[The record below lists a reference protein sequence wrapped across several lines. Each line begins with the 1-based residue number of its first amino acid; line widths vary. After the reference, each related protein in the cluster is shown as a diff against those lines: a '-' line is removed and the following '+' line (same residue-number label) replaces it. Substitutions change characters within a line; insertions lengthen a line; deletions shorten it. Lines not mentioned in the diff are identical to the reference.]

1 MIGNLGLYDR
11 NRKLRVED
19 LGDISVLIT
28 EIER

>member
-1 MIGNLGLYDR
+1 MTGNLRLYDR

-19 LGDISVLIT
+19 LGDISVFII